1 VIIITSVGQRQA
13 APQASCNEE
22 QHRAVRV
29 VHVNDI
35 AFVATNLVAGLNAA
49 GHDARLRDPAKPGG
63 ALRYPWKL
71 ATIPVRLGLLTA
83 TAGAIRRDAPDI
95 VHIHYASQSLVG
107 ALAGRPFIVHCHG
120 TDIRGVDRSSL
131 RGRCLAPFL
140 ASAAAVLYS
149 TVDLGDDARS
159 FRPDA
164 KFLPSPIDTDHFVP
178 GPPASR
184 DVLVAMRLDSTKGAT
199 AIMQAL
205 DLVLARRPETTATV
219 IAFGAQAATLTSR
232 LGPRVSVIPRVGHDE
247 MPRLIQDH
255 RVAIGQLSTGALDV
269 TELET
274 MACGVPVVAHFR
286 YDPRCYPEPPPV
298 LQAADPGSVADGL
311 ISLLDHEDARR
322 EAAVKGRSWTLAQ
335 HSLPV
340 VTRRLVAIYER
351 VLSGRGKAA

>member
-1 VIIITSVGQRQA
+1 V
-13 APQASCNEE
+13 
-22 QHRAVRV
+22 HV

-49 GHDARLRDPAKPGG
+49 GHDARVVDPPKPGA

-71 ATIPVRLGLLTA
+71 GTIPVRLGLLAA

-107 ALAGRPFIVHCHG
+107 PLIGRPFVVHCHG
-120 TDIRGVDRSSL
+120 TDIRGVDPSSL
-131 RGRCLAPFL
+131 WGRCLAPFL

-149 TVDLGDDARS
+149 TVDLADDTRG

-164 KFLPSPIDTDHFVP
+164 EFLPNPIDTDHFAP
-178 GPPASR
+178 GPPANR
-184 DVLVAMRLDSTKGAT
+184 DVLVAMRLDSTKGAI
-199 AIMQAL
+199 AVMQAL

-219 IAFGAQAATLTSR
+219 IAFGAEAERLTSD
-232 LGPRVSVIPRVGHDE
+232 LGPRVLVVPRVGHDA
-247 MPRLIQDH
+247 MPRLMQDH
-255 RVAIGQLSTGALDV
+255 RVAIGQLSTGAVDV

-298 LQAADPGSVADGL
+298 LQAADPGAVADRL
-311 ISLLDHEDARR
+311 ISLLDHEESRR
-322 EAAVKGRSWTLAQ
+322 EAAVEGRLWALAQ

-340 VTRRLVAIYER
+340 VTRRLIAIYER
-351 VLSGRGKAA
+351 ILSRGKTK